1 MIETRAAA
9 AEKLWTDSQSN
20 AKLLA
25 DLRAAYRGRFDV
37 LDALWWRAHPGVPT
51 PQGTPDPAAELDTL
65 SASVYSKR
73 PDAEPL
79 VEFIDPVGNQPVR
92 TTEDGRR
99 LRMLTLQLAEDAAAL
114 DDALR
119 VLREPQA
126 VPPTSIPPRVPSG
139 LAGSGLPG
147 SGRPVPMGRR
157 GLAVGIAGLAVL
169 GVLGVGAATTIL
181 NSGFGTDAG
190 VAQSPEV
197 LQIFTDHD
205 RYPVVIEPG
214 LGNRFNPASIRSVT
228 PPGAEEAGY
237 EMYVAQNTDGDY
249 CVVLQNLE
257 GRLDTRCTSALEL
270 ASSGLRLDA
279 VVIPPPSVLESS
291 QPPTPFDVTVIWSTD
306 GTFTAAFTPRSRLP
320 GY

>member
-1 MIETRAAA
+1 MVDTRAAE
-9 AEKLWTDSQSN
+9 AEKLWTDSQSD

-51 PQGTPDPAAELDTL
+51 PQGVPDPAAELVTL
-65 SASVYSKR
+65 SASVYSV
-73 PDAEPL
+73 PTTAEPL
-79 VEFIDPVGNQPVR
+79 VEFIDPVSNQPVR
-92 TTEDGRR
+92 STEDGRR
-99 LRMLTLQLAEDAAAL
+99 LRLLTLHLAEDAAAL
-114 DDALR
+114 DAAIHNSS
-119 VLREPQA
+119 Q
-126 VPPTSIPPRVPSG
+126 PPTLPPASALSMTPGGRQRDRAGRKAAAVC
-139 LAGSGLPG
+139 LAA
-147 SGRPVPMGRR
+147 
-157 GLAVGIAGLAVL
+157 LAL
-169 GVLGVGAATTIL
+169 LGVGAATTIL
-181 NSGFGTDAG
+181 EPMFGPDAD
-190 VAQSPEV
+190 VAAAPEV

-205 RYPVVIEPG
+205 RYPVVIAPD

-228 PPGAEEAGY
+228 PPGAEQAGY

-257 GRLDTRCTSALEL
+257 GRLDTRCTSAVEL

-291 QPPTPFDVTVIWSTD
+291 QPPIPFDVTVIWSTD
-306 GTFTAAFTPRSRLP
+306 GTFTAAFSPRPRLP

>member
-1 MIETRAAA
+1 MIDTRASA
-9 AEKLWTDSQSN
+9 AEKLWTDSQSD

-25 DLRAAYRGRFDV
+25 DLRAAHRGRFDV
-37 LDALWWRAHPGVPT
+37 LDALWWRSHPGVPT
-51 PQGTPDPAAELDTL
+51 PQGVPDPAAELDRL
-65 SASVYSKR
+65 SASVYSVHST
-73 PDAEPL
+73 AEPL
-79 VEFIDPVGNQPVR
+79 VEFIDPVSNQPVR

-99 LRMLTLQLAEDAAAL
+99 LRMLTLHLAEDAAAL
-114 DDALR
+114 DAAIR
-119 VLREPQA
+119 SIAEPR
-126 VPPTSIPPRVPSG
+126 PPAPT
-139 LAGSGLPG
+139 PG
-147 SGRPVPMGRR
+147 SASPSTPGRQPDRAGRR
-157 GLAVGIAGLAVL
+157 AAAVGI
-169 GVLGVGAATTIL
+169 GVLALLGLGAATTIL
-181 NSGFGTDAG
+181 EPMFGSDAG
-190 VAQSPEV
+190 VAAAPEV

-205 RYPVVIEPG
+205 RYPVVIAPD

-237 EMYVAQNTDGDY
+237 QMYVAQNTDGDY
-249 CVVLQNLE
+249 CVVLENLE
-257 GRLDTRCTSALEL
+257 GRLDTRCTSAVEL

>member
-1 MIETRAAA
+1 MSEIRAAT
-9 AEKLWTDSQSN
+9 AETLWTDSQSD
-20 AKLLA
+20 ADLLA

-51 PQGTPDPAAELDTL
+51 PGGVPDPAAELDTL
-65 SASVYSKR
+65 SASVYSKGSTS
-73 PDAEPL
+73 EPI
-79 VEFIDPVGNQPVR
+79 VDFIDPETNQPVR

-99 LRMLTLQLAEDAAAL
+99 LRLLTLQLAEDSAAL
-114 DDALR
+114 DAAVQKLSEPRALR
-119 VLREPQA
+119 PASAPSPAAQPSTPGVPRRLTRRRA
-126 VPPTSIPPRVPSG
+126 VAAG
-139 LAGSGLPG
+139 LAG
-147 SGRPVPMGRR
+147 
-157 GLAVGIAGLAVL
+157 AAVL

-181 NSGFGTDAG
+181 NPTFGAGSG
-190 VAQSPEV
+190 VAASPEV

-205 RYPVVIEPG
+205 RYPVVITSD
-214 LGNRFNPASIRSVT
+214 LGDRFNPASIRGVT
-228 PPGAEEAGY
+228 PPGAEDAGY
-237 EMYVAQNTDGDY
+237 ELYVAQNTDGDY

-257 GRLDTRCTSALEL
+257 GRLDTRCTSAVEL